1 MGITNNTN
9 GVETQASKLNL
20 PGKQMSFEEKSYVY
34 MANETARHVFEVL
47 SGRVKIVIKEGKK
60 EIIKKIARP
69 GDMIGLCGLGKTH
82 EYCEEAMTLT
92 SVELIKY
99 HISTVEASLKKD
111 PKLSFQFNQFMIDE
125 LHVMDQRIRSM
136 AFENARERVVN
147 CLLHLVEK
155 EGERLGY
162 EYLIRNALTHQE
174 LAGLTATSRQ
184 TVTSVLNELKD
195 QGLIKFNR
203 QRILINDLSSLEKHR

>member
-1 MGITNNTN
+1 MGIMTSAN
-9 GVETQASKLNL
+9 GLEAQTSSLNL
-20 PGKQMSFEEKSYVY
+20 PGKQVGFDEKAYVY
-34 MANETARHVFEVL
+34 MSNESARFIYEVL

-69 GDMIGLCGLGKTH
+69 GDVIGLCGLGKTR
-82 EYCEEAMTLT
+82 EYCEEAMALT
-92 SVELIKY
+92 KTKLIKY
-99 HISTVEASLKKD
+99 HVSTIEDADKKD
-111 PKLSFQFNQFMIDE
+111 PKLSFTINQFLIDE
-125 LHVMDQRIRSM
+125 IHAMDQRIRSM

-174 LAGLTATSRQ
+174 MAGLTATSRQ
-184 TVTSVLNELKD
+184 TVTSVLNELKE

-203 QRILINDLSSLEKHR
+203 QRILINDLSSLEKHG